1 MEFSNQPT
9 SPISSSDQEQ
19 IDRIKKR
26 LAAIAADQ
34 SGREPIEPKPWNNY
48 QELSEGVFRL
58 EVRELTQDE
67 LKSLNPNLP
76 KSHSEI
82 LKQLGVFTLG
92 YHGYLIIDTFVPRA
106 WNESDYCR
114 CSATNLVLDR
124 LPDEHNYL
132 YTAREGSEGYCFG
145 YHIGKKP
152 FELEAWDFADC
163 RPYKAEQKSYLGLIE
178 EYIFQSFEGTSLA

>member
-92 YHGYLIIDTFVPRA
+92 YHGY
-106 WNESDYCR
+106 
-114 CSATNLVLDR
+114 
-124 LPDEHNYL
+124 
-132 YTAREGSEGYCFG
+132 
-145 YHIGKKP
+145 HIGKKP